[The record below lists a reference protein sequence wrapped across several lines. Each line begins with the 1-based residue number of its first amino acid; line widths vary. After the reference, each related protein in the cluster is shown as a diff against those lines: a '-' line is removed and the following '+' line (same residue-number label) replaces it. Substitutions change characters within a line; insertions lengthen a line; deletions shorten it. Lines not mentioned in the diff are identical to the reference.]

1 MRRIYK
7 FLTTYSTEKDE
18 IEELMWVPERIEDDP
33 RAANELYEELT
44 TYYPATNFF
53 IGRAIGGSDF
63 ILARSTSSNYIKE
76 IEMNDISFASSYKGA
91 LSRFLENNPIVAQII
106 SEKY

>member
-7 FLTTYSTEKDE
+7 FITTYSTEKDR
-18 IEELMWVPERIEDDP
+18 IEELMWIPEWAEDDP

-76 IEMNDISFASSYKGA
+76 IEMDDVDFASSYKGA
-91 LSRFLENNPIVAQII
+91 LAKFLVENPVVSAII
-106 SEKY
+106 KEKY